1 MHEDKEDLFTMSR
14 NINLVKCRTICASPK
29 IHYLCREKNQSE
41 STAMSPS
48 ESLHESLRL
57 RLSARP
63 CKTLIT
69 TIAAEA
75 VADKMVLAVLLSFL
89 HEREDSLRWRAA
101 WALEKVAG
109 QCPSLLIDER
119 ARMKALAMQAD
130 TPDGLRRL
138 ILGILYH
145 LPDDEDFD
153 VAFFNFLLDVMI
165 DLQSPPGVQS
175 LAMKLAYRQ
184 SKSDSDLHKEF
195 LCIIRS
201 MELDYYS
208 AGVRSVVKKCL
219 KGKL

>member
-1 MHEDKEDLFTMSR
+1 M
-14 NINLVKCRTICASPK
+14 NNA
-29 IHYLCREKNQSE
+29 
-41 STAMSPS
+41 
-48 ESLHESLRL
+48 ESLTDSLRL

-75 VADKMVLAVLLSFL
+75 MADKMVLDALLSFL

-101 WALEKVAG
+101 WALEKVAS
-109 QCPSLLIDER
+109 QCPSLLIDES

-138 ILGILYH
+138 LLGTLHH
-145 LPDDEDFD
+145 LSNEEDLD
-153 VAFFNFLLDVMI
+153 VAFFNFLLEEMI

-195 LCIIRS
+195 LSIVHN

-208 AGVRSVVKKCL
+208 AGVRSVAHNCL
-219 KGKL
+219 KCKMKKGSLRL

>member
-75 VADKMVLAVLLSFL
+75 MADKMVLDALLSFL

-109 QCPSLLIDER
+109 QCSSLLIGER

-153 VAFFNFLLDVMI
+153 IAFFNFLLDVMI

-184 SKSDSDLHKEF
+184 SKSDGDLHKEF
-195 LCIIRS
+195 LCIIRNL
-201 MELDYYS
+201 ELDYYS

>member
-1 MHEDKEDLFTMSR
+1 
-14 NINLVKCRTICASPK
+14 
-29 IHYLCREKNQSE
+29 
-41 STAMSPS
+41 MSPS

-57 RLSARP
+57 RLSTHP
-63 CKTLIT
+63 CKTLT
-69 TIAAEA
+69 TAIAAEA
-75 VADKMVLAVLLSFL
+75 IADKMVLDALLSFL
-89 HEREDSLRWRAA
+89 HDGEDSLRWRAA
-101 WALEKVAG
+101 WALEKVAS

-119 ARMKALAMQAD
+119 TRMKALAMRED
-130 TPDGLRRL
+130 TPSGLRRL
-138 ILGILYH
+138 ILGTLHH
-145 LPDDEDFD
+145 LSDEEDLD
-153 VAFFNFLLDVMI
+153 VAFFNFLLEEMI

-208 AGVRSVVKKCL
+208 AGVRAVVRKCL